1 MAESYFLL
9 KELLSSN
16 SHFCVSKALIKA
28 VGLVEAN
35 LLAVLCDVEQYS
47 ITNGYIQNGWFLA
60 KAENIMGLLNI
71 KRSPFDSAVAS
82 LIKNNLIEKRLI
94 GIPAKTHYKLNY
106 DNISSILFA
115 SLSKSDKQDCQ
126 IPANTFI
133 KDNIINSEREYNKDN
148 NLTLFQ
154 EVKEKEKEENNYL
167 VIFDSFR
174 RTYRGT
180 KRGNEVEFKNFVKKH
195 ADWKEILPK
204 LLDMYKSQCAL
215 LDERARRNLFVPQ
228 PKNLQ
233 TYINQRCWEEEI
245 TLEDYG
251 NDTRKNQSR
260 TQYGNAWCEFDQ
272 RLRAAANGQQDAS
285 LGAIT
290 SIL

>member
-1 MAESYFLL
+1 MAVFKIHRTEGFTILSTHHL
-9 KELLSSN
+9 KNKEMSLKAKGLLSIMLSLPEDWDYSVN
-16 SHFCVSKALIKA
+16 GLAALSKD
-28 VGLVEAN
+28 GR
-35 LLAVLCDVEQYS
+35 DS
-47 ITNGYIQNGWFLA
+47 
-60 KAENIMGLLNI
+60 IMGTLDELKKHGYLVMDS
-71 KRSPFDSAVAS
+71 KRNDRGQYET
-82 LIKNNLIEKRLI
+82 I
-94 GIPAKTHYKLNY
+94 Y
-106 DNISSILFA
+106 DVYEEPNCESRVG
-115 SLSKSDKQDCQ
+115 KSDSVNPTQY
-126 IPANTFI
+126 
-133 KDNIINSEREYNKDN
+133 IINNKEYNNSVRENNKDN
-148 NLTLFQ
+148 NLILFQ

-174 RTYRGT
+174 RIYRGT

-260 TQYGNAWCEFDQ
+260 IQYGNAWCELDQ

-285 LGAIT
+285 LDAIA